1 MNNLELQRQLGL
13 PTAIL
18 VVVASMIGTG
28 IFITTG
34 ELLAM
39 THSALVILIL
49 WIVAL
54 IVAVTGSLCYA
65 ELAAMWPDVG
75 GEYVYL
81 KKTFGL
87 LPSFLTG
94 WISLV
99 IGFTACVAITSITV
113 AEYLHQFFN
122 SVYGAG
128 SAITVFFANPWNKKI
143 FGSCIIL
150 FFGAVHILG
159 VRTGGFVQNVLT
171 VMKLLIIVSLV
182 GFGAYYI
189 DWSQAGRLVEVYEET
204 GISSSGT
211 ANGTGIPVMG
221 LALLIVMFS
230 YTGWNGASYLAG
242 EIKNPEKNLPRA
254 LLIGTIVTSV
264 LYLLLNIV
272 FILSAPGA
280 DLMGQKAI
288 GAVATRSLFGPGV
301 SSFFTLAIALILLS
315 SISVEIM
322 IGPRVYYAMA
332 KDKMLFSSLGSVSER
347 FKTPAFAVSLQVVL
361 SIFYVFIGNSTIL
374 MEYMGFALGIFPVV
388 TVIGLIYMRVKHPE
402 IPRPFKVPFFP
413 VLPLIFIFISLFMLI
428 AGFLAWT
435 STSKFALLVVVA
447 GVPVFYLWRW
457 VMGRRH
463 PVPQVIVPCQSC
475 VEEAE

>member
-1 MNNLELQRQLGL
+1 VNNLELQRQLGL

-39 THSALVILIL
+39 THNALIILVL

-54 IVAVTGSLCYA
+54 VVAITGSLCYA

-122 SVYGAG
+122 SMYGPG
-128 SAITVFFANPWNKKI
+128 SALTVFFASPWNKKI
-143 FGSCIIL
+143 FGSGIIL
-150 FFGAVHILG
+150 FFGAVHIIG

-171 VMKLLIIVSLV
+171 VLKLLIIVSLV

-189 DWSQAGRLVEVYEET
+189 DWSQAGRLVEVYEQPA
-204 GISSSGT
+204 GSS
-211 ANGTGIPVMG
+211 GTGIPVMG

-264 LYLLLNIV
+264 LYLILNIV
-272 FILSAPGA
+272 FILSAPGT

-288 GAVATRSLFGPGV
+288 GAVATRHLFGPGV

-332 KDKMLFSSLGSVSER
+332 KDKMLFASLGSVSER
-347 FKTPAFAVSLQVVL
+347 FKTPAFAISLQVVL

-413 VLPLIFIFISLFMLI
+413 VLPLIFIVISLFMLI

-435 STSKFALLVVVA
+435 NTSKFALLVVLA
-447 GVPVFYLWRW
+447 GVPVFYIWRW
-457 VMGRRH
+457 AMNRRH
-463 PVPQVIVPCQSC
+463 AGTQIIAPCQSC

>member
-1 MNNLELQRQLGL
+1 
-13 PTAIL
+13 
-18 VVVASMIGTG
+18 MIGTG

-34 ELLAM
+34 ELLSM
-39 THSALVILIL
+39 THSALIILVL

-54 IVAVTGSLCYA
+54 VVAITGSLCYA

-122 SVYGAG
+122 SMYGADA
-128 SAITVFFANPWNKKI
+128 SITVFFASPWNKKV
-143 FGSCIIL
+143 FGSFIIL
-150 FFGAVHILG
+150 FFGAVHIIG
-159 VRTGGFVQNVLT
+159 VRTGGFIQNVLT
-171 VMKLLIIVSLV
+171 VLKLLIIVSLV
-182 GFGAYYI
+182 GFGAYFI
-189 DWSQAGRLVEVYEET
+189 DWSQAGRLVEVYAQPA
-204 GISSSGT
+204 GSGS
-211 ANGTGIPVMG
+211 TGIPVMG
-221 LALLIVMFS
+221 LALLIIMFS

-272 FILSAPGA
+272 FILSAPGSA
-280 DLMGQKAI
+280 LMGQKAI
-288 GAVATRSLFGPGV
+288 GAVATRHLFGPGV

-332 KDKMLFSSLGSVSER
+332 KDKMLFGSLGSVSER
-347 FKTPAFAVSLQVVL
+347 FKTPAFAISLQVVL

-413 VLPLIFIFISLFMLI
+413 VLPLIFIVISLFMLI

-435 STSKFALLVVVA
+435 STSKFALLVVLA
-447 GVPVFYLWRW
+447 GVPVFYIWRW
-457 VMGRRH
+457 FMNRRH
-463 PVPQVIVPCQSC
+463 SDAPVIVPRQSC
-475 VEEAE
+475 VEDAE